1 MASPPGM
8 FGGGRKDQ
16 LGVAAEAAAAMAE
29 AERRIG
35 NVVLHAVG
43 GHPNVVKH
51 AWEQCP
57 TKAGGGTLASQA
69 AAAAAAAVQPEL
81 ELALAFVLV
90 PALTEDAYVA
100 SFQPMLQRAFDKKSP
115 HIALVA
121 PPWCAL
127 IKSYETMTG
136 PFTDLLHLAQTDPEL
151 ATGSSGDHPE
161 AVAVKLVEM
170 IQLFLAPETRRDVLE
185 KELAAEPSRL
195 REVTGELTIA
205 NIWRLVVAALRA
217 APAWGVACSRRRQGA
232 GS

>member
-16 LGVAAEAAAAMAE
+16 LGVAVEAAAAMAN
-29 AERRIG
+29 AERLIA

-100 SFQPMLQRAFDKKSP
+100 SFQPMLQRAFDKSP
-115 HIALVA
+115 QIVLVA

-127 IKSYETMTG
+127 LKSYEAMTG
-136 PFTDLLHLAQTDPEL
+136 PFTDLLHLARTDPEL

-161 AVAVKLVEM
+161 AVTVKLVEM

-195 REVTGELTIA
+195 REGGD
-205 NIWRLVVAALRA
+205 R
-217 APAWGVACSRRRQGA
+217 PADDC
-232 GS
+232 